1 MNEMQRWLEGLEVH
15 EPQVA
20 HNLFA
25 VFPLTVA
32 ETNGRDYLTL
42 KEAIEQGLVT
52 ISETGHVPEIFVE
65 VKGEKPVLVVEGEI
79 VTGGLQNRMINI
91 SLLLNP
97 GKKHL
102 IHVSCVERG
111 RWHPSYFE
119 FSSEDLLSE
128 PRKDALK
135 FRGSKFLSHFELR
148 ASVMRNVLE
157 SLLVADKP
165 VADQGRVW
173 YLVSERLT
181 EFDVRS
187 PTHDETE
194 FYRQNEVS
202 IEELLEPMKPI
213 DNQVGAII
221 SIGEKMVSAE
231 IFDHPETWSVLHR
244 KVLSG
249 YAADALVAIRHGKE
263 GTLQSEGAK
272 SFWKSVISA
281 MSGAKVKQ
289 ATVGLGEYHIL
300 DGNELRGFALVHNN
314 LIRHLLVSRNF

>member
-1 MNEMQRWLEGLEVH
+1 
-15 EPQVA
+15 
-20 HNLFA
+20 
-25 VFPLTVA
+25 
-32 ETNGRDYLTL
+32 
-42 KEAIEQGLVT
+42 
-52 ISETGHVPEIFVE
+52 
-65 VKGEKPVLVVEGEI
+65 
-79 VTGGLQNRMINI
+79 
-91 SLLLNP
+91 
-97 GKKHL
+97 
-102 IHVSCVERG
+102 
-111 RWHPSYFE
+111 
-119 FSSEDLLSE
+119 
-128 PRKDALK
+128 
-135 FRGSKFLSHFELR
+135 
-148 ASVMRNVLE
+148 MRNVLE

-194 FYRQNEVS
+194 FYRQHEVS

-314 LIRHLLVSRNF
+314 LSRNF